1 MAFLLGVPASVGA
14 AAGYGLAGALQQRSA
29 HQAAPPQEG
38 MSPGLLWELVRRPL
52 WVLSMVA
59 TAVALGLQWLALS
72 AAPLTLVQP
81 LLVTGV
87 LFGAIFSSALRHERP
102 DRVVVGGSLLCAV
115 GIAIF
120 LLVARPTPG
129 HGRMTIDEVIPL
141 AAGLALLLVICVSAA
156 VRWTGRVRVLALAT
170 ASGVLYGVTAGLSKL
185 AVADLQHGIVRLL
198 TNWPVYFVVVCGVAG
213 FLASQYAFQAGL
225 VLSPALSVIVVLDPL
240 VSLGI
245 GVLWLG
251 EAMRDGLGPI
261 LGEVLGLA
269 VMTSGVVLLAG
280 RAPQVAPPELS
291 GGGSPG
297 VNDAAPRES
306 P

>member
-1 MAFLLGVPASVGA
+1 
-14 AAGYGLAGALQQRSA
+14 
-29 HQAAPPQEG
+29 
-38 MSPGLLWELVRRPL
+38 MSPRLLWELVRRPL
-52 WVLSMVA
+52 WILSMVA
-59 TAVALGLQWLALS
+59 TAVALGLQWVALAV
-72 AAPLTLVQP
+72 APLTLVQP

-87 LFGAIFSSALRHERP
+87 LFGAIFSSSFRRQRP
-102 DRVVVGGSLLCAV
+102 DRVVVGGSLLCTV

-141 AAGLALLLVICVSAA
+141 AAGLALLLAVCVSAA
-156 VRWTGRVRVLALAT
+156 VRRTGRVRVLALAT
-170 ASGVLYGVTAGLSKL
+170 AAGVLYGVTAGLSKL

-251 EAMRDGLGPI
+251 ETMRDGLGPVF
-261 LGEVLGLA
+261 GEVVGLA
-269 VMTSGVVLLAG
+269 VMTTGVALLAR
-280 RAPQVAPPELS
+280 RAPQVAQQS
-291 GGGSPG
+291 GTGG
-297 VNDAAPRES
+297 
-306 P
+306 